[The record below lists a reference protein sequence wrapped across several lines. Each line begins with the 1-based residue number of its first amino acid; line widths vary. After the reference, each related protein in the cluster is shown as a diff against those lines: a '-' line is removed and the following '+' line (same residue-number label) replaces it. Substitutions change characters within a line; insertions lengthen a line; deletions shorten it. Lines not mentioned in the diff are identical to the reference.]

1 MNLDLHALANAVTS
15 AHARFGALPG
25 GGNASYIPYLASV
38 PSHLAG
44 VAVVTVDGRVIA
56 AGDTSYAFAIESLS
70 TVMTLALTLEQR
82 GADVLQKQFGADQTA
97 LPFNSITALELH
109 GERPL
114 SPLLIAGAIASV
126 SRVDAR
132 NANDR
137 WHQILG
143 MQSALAGR
151 AIALSEVVN
160 HLEQTTSFHNRAI
173 AWLLFATGTLCCD
186 AMEACDVYARQC
198 STLITCLDLAT
209 MGATLAAGGV
219 NPVTKKRVLDPKH
232 VPPILAEMT
241 MEGLHEHSGEWANAV
256 GLPAKSG
263 AGGGV
268 VAVMPGVAA
277 IAGFSAPLDAA
288 GNSVRGQAMVAAVAQ
303 AMGWN
308 IFRVP
313 EA

>member
-1 MNLDLHALANAVTS
+1 
-15 AHARFGALPG
+15 
-25 GGNASYIPYLASV
+25 
-38 PSHLAG
+38 
-44 VAVVTVDGRVIA
+44 
-56 AGDTSYAFAIESLS
+56 
-70 TVMTLALTLEQR
+70 
-82 GADVLQKQFGADQTA
+82 
-97 LPFNSITALELH
+97 
-109 GERPL
+109 
-114 SPLLIAGAIASV
+114 
-126 SRVDAR
+126 
-132 NANDR
+132 
-137 WHQILG
+137 
-143 MQSALAGR
+143 
-151 AIALSEVVN
+151 
-160 HLEQTTSFHNRAI
+160 
-173 AWLLFATGTLCCD
+173 
-186 AMEACDVYARQC
+186 
-198 STLITCLDLAT
+198 
-209 MGATLAAGGV
+209 
-219 NPVTKKRVLDPKH
+219 VTKKRVLDPKH

>member
-132 NANDR
+132 NADDR

-143 MQSALAGR
+143 MR
-151 AIALSEVVN
+151 
-160 HLEQTTSFHNRAI
+160 
-173 AWLLFATGTLCCD
+173 
-186 AMEACDVYARQC
+186 
-198 STLITCLDLAT
+198 
-209 MGATLAAGGV
+209 
-219 NPVTKKRVLDPKH
+219 
-232 VPPILAEMT
+232 
-241 MEGLHEHSGEWANAV
+241 
-256 GLPAKSG
+256 LPA
-263 AGGGV
+263 
-268 VAVMPGVAA
+268 
-277 IAGFSAPLDAA
+277 
-288 GNSVRGQAMVAAVAQ
+288 AQ
-303 AMGWN
+303 S
-308 IFRVP
+308 RCP
-313 EA
+313 RS